1 MKKFF
6 GFKKTVVEHF
16 LSLSYTVMN
25 ARCLK
30 VNTLIPSIQA
40 KALVGVKPNIQRLI
54 KKIEKLLQG
63 KKPKASLS
71 NNFDTLLFDFFIG
84 RRQHIL

>member
-6 GFKKTVVEHF
+6 SFKKTFVERF

-30 VNTLIPSIQA
+30 VNTLIPLIQA

-54 KKIEKLLQG
+54 IKIEKLLQG
-63 KKPKASLS
+63 KKPKANLS
-71 NNFDTLLFDFFIG
+71 NNFDTLLFDFS
-84 RRQHIL
+84 